1 MDYDLSYRFGPDQP
15 WRMKGEFDF
24 CFISRYVG
32 CNKRCVSAASVQREH
47 KWMSEQMF
55 ATKTRRWYNVG
66 PTSKTLDQHCANIWC
81 WSPSRT
87 CQNRRGQSM
96 AAGGG
101 GLKGR
106 MTSQPRS
113 RKSVWWAAI
122 RGDVPV
128 GVTTSAS
135 LKWRAL
141 PPINTTRII
150 PSQGLIVPRKRLP
163 A

>member
-66 PTSKTLDQHCANIWC
+66 PTSKTLDPTLCQHLVLVSIE
-81 WSPSRT
+81 
-87 CQNRRGQSM
+87 
-96 AAGGG
+96 
-101 GLKGR
+101 
-106 MTSQPRS
+106 
-113 RKSVWWAAI
+113 
-122 RGDVPV
+122 DVPEQKGPV
-128 GVTTSAS
+128 DDGRQRGS
-135 LKWRAL
+135 
-141 PPINTTRII
+141 
-150 PSQGLIVPRKRLP
+150 
-163 A
+163 